1 MISPED
7 ILAKKF
13 DKGRGYDKKEIDEYL
28 QLLYENY
35 RELYR
40 RNIELQDQV
49 NALNN
54 GLQHYK
60 TIETSLQKA
69 LILAE
74 KTADETIQTAKLK
87 ADSIIREAQN
97 NAAIFTADSHAEL
110 DAVHAKTI
118 GLMQEYVRY
127 KAQFN
132 KLIQEQIELLNGS
145 RFEIQ
150 TEDLLAFQKMNDES
164 NAKTQEE
171 ASSQAEVYNE
181 EAGNLDESAYEN
193 EVAASVIPE
202 QPSTVSVFKGYKVS
216 DEENMNQLDY
226 LKATFDGSTD

>member
-74 KTADETIQTAKLK
+74 KTADE
-87 ADSIIREAQN
+87 SIDEKTEA
-97 NAAIFTADSHAEL
+97 
-110 DAVHAKTI
+110 
-118 GLMQEYVRY
+118 
-127 KAQFN
+127 
-132 KLIQEQIELLNGS
+132 
-145 RFEIQ
+145 
-150 TEDLLAFQKMNDES
+150 
-164 NAKTQEE
+164 
-171 ASSQAEVYNE
+171 
-181 EAGNLDESAYEN
+181 
-193 EVAASVIPE
+193 
-202 QPSTVSVFKGYKVS
+202 
-216 DEENMNQLDY
+216 
-226 LKATFDGSTD
+226 